1 VEPRGRRRPHL
12 PRAPRPRRR
21 AASPTWRLAHVPA
34 RPRALLDTGAWAR
47 PSSGKTLPCRG
58 RRRRVSRQAGRSEP
72 VAQPVTAA
80 GLSAGAASAPQQH
93 GGRGLRRK
101 PGGGEASDGR
111 AVTARPPSRGTPTPH
126 RGERDTAWRS
136 SSPPEPWKAWAE
148 MLLLPPGPEAPRL
161 TALPGAAKTPH
172 LAPPLR
178 GDLPGTGWDISCH
191 RTLRFWKGPRDVQDI
206 PVGPHMEL
214 AVSQAGTFL
223 FTEGLFVNM

>member
-1 VEPRGRRRPHL
+1 MLLFLSLFVFL
-12 PRAPRPRRR
+12 FNFVFDFI
-21 AASPTWRLAHVPA
+21 WRLAHVPA

-214 AVSQAGTFL
+214 AVSQAGSFL